1 MKRHAVIDLGT
12 NTFHLLIAEQG
23 TEFPIHEVHRERRFI
38 KLAEEGIENIGPGPY
53 QRGMETLLHFRKVLD
68 EYAIPVEQV
77 RAFGT
82 AALRTAANGG
92 QFLREV
98 REKTGLQVQ
107 LISGGREAELIYKGV
122 VLAVPPTGERMLIM
136 DIGGGSVEFIIADE
150 GGICWAQSFPIGVA
164 VLYHRFHR
172 HEPIREEE
180 IQKLKAFLQSVLS
193 PLKQALADFPC
204 RHLAGASGTFDV
216 LADFIG
222 KGATNP
228 LHTIV
233 NVPDFFPFYA
243 KLLRLN
249 KAERRDMPGLPPE
262 RADMIV
268 VALILLEA
276 VLLMANTEQ
285 IFTSAYAMKEG
296 MLYEMMR
303 K

>member
-12 NTFHLLIAEQG
+12 NTFHLLIAEG
-23 TEFPIHEVHRERRFI
+23 GAGFALHEIYRERRFV
-38 KLAEEGIENIGPGPY
+38 KLAEEGIAHIGAAPY
-53 QRGMETLLHFRKVLD
+53 QRGLQTLIHYRQVLD
-68 EYAIPVEQV
+68 EYGIPVEQV
-77 RAFGT
+77 QALGT
-82 AALRTAANGG
+82 AALRTAGNG
-92 QFLREV
+92 QAFLREV
-98 REKTGLQVQ
+98 LEHTGIKVT
-107 LISGGREAELIYKGV
+107 LISGEREAELIYKGV
-122 VLAVPPTGERMLIM
+122 ALAVPPTKERLLIM

-150 GGICWAQSFPIGVA
+150 NGIHWAQSFPIGVA
-164 VLYHRFHR
+164 VLYMQFHQQ
-172 HEPIREEE
+172 EPIHEEE
-180 IQKLKAFLQSVLS
+180 SRKLKAFLQSVLS

-204 RHLAGASGTFDV
+204 RQLAGASGTFDV

-249 KAERRDMPGLPPE
+249 KAERHNMPGLPPE

-268 VALILLEA
+268 VALILLEV
-276 VLLMANTEQ
+276 VLHMSGIEQ
-285 IFTSAYAMKEG
+285 IITSAYAMKEG